1 MTLQNFQEL
10 DIAGDFKLDDVLSEN
25 QEDEVKSNFGQKTND
40 TKKIYNSV
48 NNYEAK
54 KILKKMGTRLTSEE
68 LEQKQ
73 HLIIQIS
80 RFRDSSRFSNF
91 LNSLGFQLSPSHLKS
106 LDISDLEDLLIELK
120 SSIQNKNGSKIVD
133 EGYFMAIGMLENITK
148 HPKFNKYLDLEG
160 LSKASRENDELLD
173 CLECISLLYADF
185 GNLSPEKKIVFL
197 TMSNIMRVS
206 ALNKML
212 KNIKNYEEKL
222 KNDSEQ
228 SSPKETE
235 TELQQ
240 NDSPLRSAEGKNQ
253 QVSFNTNSQN
263 KNMDNVLNFDIVKN

>member
-1 MTLQNFQEL
+1 MTLQNMEEL
-10 DIAGDFKLDDVLSEN
+10 NIGGDFNLDDVLNEN
-25 QEDEVKSNFGQKTND
+25 QDENEVKTSFNGND
-40 TKKIYNSV
+40 TKKMYKSV

-54 KILKKMGTRLTSEE
+54 KILKKMGTRLTTEE

-73 HLIIQIS
+73 NLIIQIS

-120 SSIQNKNGSKIVD
+120 SAIQNKNGSKIID
-133 EGYFMAIGMLENITK
+133 ESYFMAIGMLENITK

-160 LSKASRENDELLD
+160 LSKSSRENDELLD

-222 KNDSEQ
+222 KSVSSETNDSEQ
-228 SSPKETE
+228 TPHVKETSVSQK
-235 TELQQ
+235 TEPLQ
-240 NDSPLRSAEGKNQ
+240 NDK
-253 QVSFNTNSQN
+253 VTFNINSSN